1 MTMHLASRILTRTCV
16 AALILG
22 SGGLVLATAAQAA
35 DGSPDLGRYQRVQP
49 RVDYTVYGPMT
60 SFGLPRT
67 GFQLNG
73 CGGGRDDFITAD
85 YGKQVTTTTP
95 WISLQESP
103 GSDGCVDGPDGVGPA
118 ATFTAN
124 GARAQVLGAC
134 AGGTSTCARSTAALV
149 RKQGY
154 TIVTLPGSADRP
166 TKTHVEVYSQAMTLA
181 QIKAFVRGLVPAA

>member
-1 MTMHLASRILTRTCV
+1 MTKPLASRILARTSL

-22 SGGLVLATAAQAA
+22 SGGLVIASAAQAA
-35 DGSPDLGRYQRVQP
+35 DASPDLGRYQRVQP
-49 RVDYTVYGPMT
+49 RVDYTVYGPTT

-67 GFQLNG
+67 SFQTNG
-73 CGGGRDDFITAD
+73 CGGGRSDFITAD
-85 YGKQVTTTTP
+85 YGSQTAGTTP

-103 GSDGCVDGPDGVGPA
+103 GADGCVDGPDGIGPA
-118 ATFTAN
+118 ATFTVN

-134 AGGTSTCARSTAALV
+134 AGGKASCTHSTAALV
-149 RKQGY
+149 KKQGY
-154 TIVTLPGSADRP
+154 TIVTLPGSAARP